1 MKEYCSLQI
10 QRQSV
15 SVVKPLKIYLGDL
28 TYNTVTLATE
38 AFPLNVGF
46 IGSYCKKLFGNDI
59 EITLFKYIEDID
71 KAVNENP
78 PDILG
83 LSNYCWSHNVSS
95 EIFKMCKKSNP
106 NSITIWG
113 GPNFPM
119 DFPSQKKF
127 ITNHEEVDVY
137 VPTEG
142 EIGFSNIVK
151 IVLEAN
157 SLENAKN
164 KISENPIDGCVTRN
178 MQGQI
183 QYNISTI
190 RISKLDDIP
199 SPYQNGIMDKFFDGK
214 LTPMLQTNRGCPF
227 HCTFCTD
234 GRDEVNIVN
243 QFSLERV
250 QNDIKY
256 IADHV
261 PENTHSLHISDL
273 NFGMYP
279 RDIDICETLAQI
291 QQKHSYPK
299 YIKCTTG
306 KNQKDKII
314 KAIKK
319 LNDSLRVTMSVQ
331 SLDSEVLN
339 NIRRDNISVD
349 HMLALY
355 PALKD
360 AGLQTTSEVILGL
373 PGETFENHIQTLRDL
388 VKARMDEIVV
398 HTCMLLDGSEMN
410 LPDERKK
417 WNMKTKFRVLQRDFA
432 ELSNGKKV
440 IEYEEVIVGSNT
452 MSFEEYIDLRIL
464 AFIIFVTNQGIVF
477 DAILKFLREQKID
490 VFELYYQ
497 MFRNKKNAPNNTQE
511 VIEQFK
517 HATIDE
523 LWDSPQELLEN
534 FQKDSEYKKLLDG
547 EAGTNVIYHY
557 KAVVI
562 SESMADWTEHV
573 ITITN
578 SLIRK
583 MDNYDENLGKQF
595 ESVANYCRG
604 LSHNVLGQDRLETIP
619 RYEFEYN
626 IPVWLS
632 PKNEK
637 KLNNFKLES
646 KLEISFQLD
655 DEQFKMVQDNIDVY
669 GHSRIGKSKTLKMLP
684 NQKLW
689 RRPLI
694 TSNHITY
701 LCWDD

>member
-1 MKEYCSLQI
+1 MEKT
-10 QRQSV
+10 
-15 SVVKPLKIYLGDL
+15 KPLKIYLGDL
-28 TYNTVTLATE
+28 TYTTVTLATE

-46 IGSYCKKLFGNDI
+46 IASYCKKLFGDAV

-71 KAVNENP
+71 KAVNESP

-83 LSNYCWSHNVSS
+83 LSNYCWSHSVSY

-106 NSITIWG
+106 NVVTVWG
-113 GPNFPM
+113 GPNFPI

-127 ITNHEEVDVY
+127 MKQYPEVDVY

-142 EIGFSNIVK
+142 ETGFSNIVSLILK
-151 IVLEAN
+151 LA
-157 SLENAKN
+157 SLENA
-164 KISENPIDGCVTRN
+164 SESIQKNPIEGC
-178 MQGQI
+178 
-183 QYNISTI
+183 ISRDDNGEIHYSIPTI
-190 RISKLDDIP
+190 RISSLNEIP
-199 SPYQNGIMDKFFDGK
+199 SPYQNGMMDKFFDGK

-234 GRDEVNIVN
+234 GRDETNKVNH
-243 QFSLERV
+243 FSIERV
-250 QNDIKY
+250 QSDIEY
-256 IADHV
+256 IAEHT
-261 PENTHSLHISDL
+261 PKNTHSLHISDL

-279 RDIDICETLAQI
+279 RDLEICESLAKI
-291 QQKHSYPK
+291 QQKFNYPK

-314 KAIKK
+314 NAIKK
-319 LNDSLRVTMSVQ
+319 LNNSLRVTMSVQ
-331 SLDSEVLN
+331 SLDPDVLH

-355 PALKD
+355 PALKE
-360 AGLQTTSEVILGL
+360 ANLQTTSEVILGL

-398 HTCMLLDGSEMN
+398 HTCMLLDGSEMG
-410 LPDERKK
+410 LPEERKK
-417 WNMKTKFRVLQRDFA
+417 WEMKTKFRVLQRDFA

-440 IEYEEVIVGSNT
+440 IEYEEVVVGSKT
-452 MSFEEYIDLRIL
+452 MTFEEYIELRVL

-477 DAILKFLREQKID
+477 DAIQKLLREQEID
-490 VFELYYQ
+490 VFELYYG
-497 MFRNKKNAPNNTQE
+497 MLTSRNESSENTQN

-517 HATIDE
+517 NDTIDE
-523 LWDSPQELLEN
+523 LWDSPKELLEN

-562 SESMADWTEHV
+562 SELMGDWTEHV
-573 ITITN
+573 IKSAHKLIQN
-578 SLIRK
+578 SN
-583 MDNYDENLGKQF
+583 NYNEDLEKQF

-619 RYEFEYN
+619 QYDFEYN
-626 IPVWLS
+626 IPTWLS
-632 PKNEK
+632 PKNNL
-637 KLNNFKLES
+637 KLNNFKLEK
-646 KLEISFQLD
+646 KLKVSFEID
-655 DEQFKMVQDNIDVY
+655 DEQYKMVQDNIDVY

-694 TSNHITY
+694 TSNHTTY
-701 LCWDD
+701 LCWDDE

>member
-1 MKEYCSLQI
+1 MEKT
-10 QRQSV
+10 
-15 SVVKPLKIYLGDL
+15 KPLKIYLGDL
-28 TYNTVTLATE
+28 TYTTVTLATE

-46 IGSYCKKLFGNDI
+46 IASYCKKLFGDAV

-71 KAVNENP
+71 KAVNESP

-83 LSNYCWSHNVSS
+83 LSNYCWSHSVSY

-106 NSITIWG
+106 NVVTVWG
-113 GPNFPM
+113 GPNFPI

-127 ITNHEEVDVY
+127 MKQYPEVDVY

-142 EIGFSNIVK
+142 ETGFSNIVSLILK
-151 IVLEAN
+151 LA
-157 SLENAKN
+157 SLENT
-164 KISENPIDGCVTRN
+164 SETIQKNPIEGC
-178 MQGQI
+178 
-183 QYNISTI
+183 ISRDDNGEIHYSIPTI
-190 RISKLDDIP
+190 RISSLNEIP
-199 SPYQNGIMDKFFDGK
+199 SPYQNGMMDKFFDGK

-234 GRDEVNIVN
+234 GRDETNKVNH
-243 QFSLERV
+243 FSIERV
-250 QNDIKY
+250 QSDIEY
-256 IADHV
+256 IAEHT
-261 PENTHSLHISDL
+261 PKNTHSLHISDL

-279 RDIDICETLAQI
+279 RDLEICESLAKI
-291 QQKHSYPK
+291 QQKFNYPK

-314 KAIKK
+314 NAIKK
-319 LNDSLRVTMSVQ
+319 LNNSLRVTMSVQ
-331 SLDSEVLN
+331 SLDPDVLH

-355 PALKD
+355 PALKE
-360 AGLQTTSEVILGL
+360 ANLQTTSEVILGL

-398 HTCMLLDGSEMN
+398 HTCMLLDGSEMG
-410 LPDERKK
+410 LPEERKK
-417 WNMKTKFRVLQRDFA
+417 WEMKTKFRVLQRDFA

-440 IEYEEVIVGSNT
+440 IEYEEVVVGSKT
-452 MSFEEYIDLRIL
+452 MTFEEYIELRVL

-477 DAILKFLREQKID
+477 DAIQKLLREQEID
-490 VFELYYQ
+490 VFELYYG
-497 MFRNKKNAPNNTQE
+497 MLTSRNESSENTQN

-517 HATIDE
+517 NDTIDE
-523 LWDSPQELLEN
+523 LWDSPKELLEN

-562 SESMADWTEHV
+562 SELMGDWTEHV
-573 ITITN
+573 IKSAHKLIQN
-578 SLIRK
+578 SN
-583 MDNYDENLGKQF
+583 NYNEDLEKQF

-619 RYEFEYN
+619 QYDFEYN
-626 IPVWLS
+626 IPTWLS
-632 PKNEK
+632 PKNNL
-637 KLNNFKLES
+637 KLNNFKLEK
-646 KLEISFQLD
+646 KLKVSFEID
-655 DEQFKMVQDNIDVY
+655 DEQYKMVQDNIDVY

-689 RRPLI
+689 RKPLI
-694 TSNHITY
+694 TSNHTTY
-701 LCWDD
+701 LCWDDE

>member
-1 MKEYCSLQI
+1 MEKT
-10 QRQSV
+10 
-15 SVVKPLKIYLGDL
+15 KPLKIYLGDL
-28 TYNTVTLATE
+28 TYTTVTLATE

-46 IGSYCKKLFGNDI
+46 IASYCKKLFGDAV

-71 KAVNENP
+71 KAVNESP

-83 LSNYCWSHNVSS
+83 LSNYCWSHSVSY

-106 NSITIWG
+106 NVVTVWG
-113 GPNFPM
+113 GPNFPI

-127 ITNHEEVDVY
+127 MKQYPEVDVY

-142 EIGFSNIVK
+142 ETGFSNIVSLILK
-151 IVLEAN
+151 LA
-157 SLENAKN
+157 SLENA
-164 KISENPIDGCVTRN
+164 SETIQKNPIEGC
-178 MQGQI
+178 
-183 QYNISTI
+183 ISRDDNGEIHYSIPTI
-190 RISKLDDIP
+190 RISSLNEIP
-199 SPYQNGIMDKFFDGK
+199 SPYQNGMMDKFFDGK

-234 GRDEVNIVN
+234 GRDETNKVNH
-243 QFSLERV
+243 FSIERV
-250 QNDIKY
+250 QSDIEY
-256 IADHV
+256 IAEHT
-261 PENTHSLHISDL
+261 PKNTHSLHISDL

-279 RDIDICETLAQI
+279 RDLEICESLAKI
-291 QQKHSYPK
+291 QQKFNYPK

-314 KAIKK
+314 NAIKK
-319 LNDSLRVTMSVQ
+319 LNNSLRVTMSVQ
-331 SLDSEVLN
+331 SLDPDVLH

-355 PALKD
+355 PALKE
-360 AGLQTTSEVILGL
+360 ANLQTTSEVILGL

-398 HTCMLLDGSEMN
+398 HTCMLLDGSEMG
-410 LPDERKK
+410 LPEERKK
-417 WNMKTKFRVLQRDFA
+417 WEMKTKFRVLQRDFA

-440 IEYEEVIVGSNT
+440 IEYEEVVVGSKT
-452 MSFEEYIDLRIL
+452 MTFEEYIELRVL

-477 DAILKFLREQKID
+477 DAIQKLLREQEID
-490 VFELYYQ
+490 VFELYYG
-497 MFRNKKNAPNNTQE
+497 MLTSRNESSENTQN

-517 HATIDE
+517 NDTIDE
-523 LWDSPQELLEN
+523 LWDSPKELLEN

-562 SESMADWTEHV
+562 SELMGDWTEHV
-573 ITITN
+573 IKSAHKLIQN
-578 SLIRK
+578 SN
-583 MDNYDENLGKQF
+583 NYNEDLEKQF

-619 RYEFEYN
+619 QYDFEYN
-626 IPVWLS
+626 IPTWLS
-632 PKNEK
+632 PKNNL
-637 KLNNFKLES
+637 KLNNFKLEK
-646 KLEISFQLD
+646 KLKVSFEID
-655 DEQFKMVQDNIDVY
+655 DEQYKMVQDNIDVY

-689 RRPLI
+689 RKPLN
-694 TSNHITY
+694 TSNHTTY
-701 LCWDD
+701 LCWDDE

>member
-1 MKEYCSLQI
+1 MEKT
-10 QRQSV
+10 
-15 SVVKPLKIYLGDL
+15 KPLKIYLGDL
-28 TYNTVTLATE
+28 TYTTVTLATE

-46 IGSYCKKLFGNDI
+46 IASYCKKLFGDAV

-71 KAVNENP
+71 KAVNESP

-83 LSNYCWSHNVSS
+83 LSNYCWSHSVSY

-106 NSITIWG
+106 NVITVWG
-113 GPNFPM
+113 GPNFPI

-127 ITNHEEVDVY
+127 MKQYPEVDVY

-142 EIGFSNIVK
+142 ETGFSNIVSLILK
-151 IVLEAN
+151 LA
-157 SLENAKN
+157 SLENA
-164 KISENPIDGCVTRN
+164 SETIQKNPIEGC
-178 MQGQI
+178 
-183 QYNISTI
+183 ISRDDNGEIHYSIPTI
-190 RISKLDDIP
+190 RISSLNEIP
-199 SPYQNGIMDKFFDGK
+199 SPYQNGMMDKFFDGK

-234 GRDEVNIVN
+234 GRDETNKVNH
-243 QFSLERV
+243 FSIERV
-250 QNDIKY
+250 QSDIEY
-256 IADHV
+256 IAEHT
-261 PENTHSLHISDL
+261 PKNTHSLHISDL

-279 RDIDICETLAQI
+279 RDLEICESLAKI
-291 QQKHSYPK
+291 QQKFNYPK

-314 KAIKK
+314 NAIKK
-319 LNDSLRVTMSVQ
+319 LNNSLRVTMSVQ
-331 SLDSEVLN
+331 SLDPDVLH

-355 PALKD
+355 PALKE
-360 AGLQTTSEVILGL
+360 ANLQTTSEVILGL

-398 HTCMLLDGSEMN
+398 HTCMLLDGSEMG
-410 LPDERKK
+410 LPEERKK
-417 WNMKTKFRVLQRDFA
+417 WEMKTKFRVLQRDFA

-440 IEYEEVIVGSNT
+440 IEYEEVVVGSKT
-452 MSFEEYIDLRIL
+452 MTFEEYIELRVL

-477 DAILKFLREQKID
+477 DAIQKLLREQEID
-490 VFELYYQ
+490 VFELYYG
-497 MFRNKKNAPNNTQE
+497 MLTSRNESSENTQN

-517 HATIDE
+517 NDTIDE
-523 LWDSPQELLEN
+523 LWDSPKELLEN

-562 SESMADWTEHV
+562 SELMGDWTEHV
-573 ITITN
+573 IKSAHKLIQN
-578 SLIRK
+578 SN
-583 MDNYDENLGKQF
+583 NYNEDLEKQF

-619 RYEFEYN
+619 QYDFEYN
-626 IPVWLS
+626 IPTWLS
-632 PKNEK
+632 PKNNL
-637 KLNNFKLES
+637 KLNNFKLEK
-646 KLEISFQLD
+646 KLKVSFEID
-655 DEQFKMVQDNIDVY
+655 DEQYKMVQDNIDVY

-694 TSNHITY
+694 TSNHTTY
-701 LCWDD
+701 LCWDDE

>member
-1 MKEYCSLQI
+1 MEKT
-10 QRQSV
+10 
-15 SVVKPLKIYLGDL
+15 KPLKIYLGDL
-28 TYNTVTLATE
+28 TYTTVTLATE

-46 IGSYCKKLFGNDI
+46 IASYCKKLFGDAV

-71 KAVNENP
+71 KAVNESP

-83 LSNYCWSHNVSS
+83 LSNYCWSHSVSY

-106 NSITIWG
+106 NVVTVWG
-113 GPNFPM
+113 GPNFPI

-127 ITNHEEVDVY
+127 MKQYPEVDVY

-142 EIGFSNIVK
+142 ETGFSNIVSLILK
-151 IVLEAN
+151 SA
-157 SLENAKN
+157 SLEN
-164 KISENPIDGCVTRN
+164 ISETIQKNPIEGC
-178 MQGQI
+178 
-183 QYNISTI
+183 ISRDDNGEIHYSIPTI
-190 RISKLDDIP
+190 RISSLNEIP
-199 SPYQNGIMDKFFDGK
+199 SPYQNGMMDKFFDGK

-234 GRDEVNIVN
+234 GRDETNKVNH
-243 QFSLERV
+243 FSIERV
-250 QNDIKY
+250 QSDIEY
-256 IADHV
+256 IAEHT
-261 PENTHSLHISDL
+261 PKNTHSLHISDL

-279 RDIDICETLAQI
+279 RDLEICESLAKI
-291 QQKHSYPK
+291 QQKFNYPK

-314 KAIKK
+314 NAIKK
-319 LNDSLRVTMSVQ
+319 LNNSLRVTMSVQ
-331 SLDSEVLN
+331 SLDPDVLH

-355 PALKD
+355 PALKE
-360 AGLQTTSEVILGL
+360 ANLQTTSEVILGL

-398 HTCMLLDGSEMN
+398 HTCMLLDGSEMG
-410 LPDERKK
+410 LPEERKK
-417 WNMKTKFRVLQRDFA
+417 WEMKTKFRVLQRDFA

-440 IEYEEVIVGSNT
+440 IEYEEVVVGSKT
-452 MSFEEYIDLRIL
+452 MTFEEYIELRVL

-477 DAILKFLREQKID
+477 DAIQKLLREQEID
-490 VFELYYQ
+490 VFELYYG
-497 MFRNKKNAPNNTQE
+497 MLTSRKESSENTQN

-517 HATIDE
+517 NDTIDE
-523 LWDSPQELLEN
+523 LWDSPKELLEN

-562 SESMADWTEHV
+562 SELMGDWTEHV
-573 ITITN
+573 IKSAHKLIQN
-578 SLIRK
+578 SN
-583 MDNYDENLGKQF
+583 NYNEDLEKQF

-619 RYEFEYN
+619 QYDFEYN
-626 IPVWLS
+626 IPTWLS
-632 PKNEK
+632 PKNNL
-637 KLNNFKLES
+637 KLNNFKLEK
-646 KLEISFQLD
+646 KLKVSFEID
-655 DEQFKMVQDNIDVY
+655 DEQYKMVQDNIDVY

-694 TSNHITY
+694 TSNHTTY
-701 LCWDD
+701 LCWDDE

>member
-1 MKEYCSLQI
+1 MEKT
-10 QRQSV
+10 
-15 SVVKPLKIYLGDL
+15 KPLKIYLGDL
-28 TYNTVTLATE
+28 TYTTVTLATE

-46 IGSYCKKLFGNDI
+46 IASYCKKLFGDAV

-71 KAVNENP
+71 KAVNESP

-83 LSNYCWSHNVSS
+83 LSNYCWSHSVSY

-106 NSITIWG
+106 NVITVWG
-113 GPNFPM
+113 GPNFPI

-127 ITNHEEVDVY
+127 MKQYPEVDVY

-142 EIGFSNIVK
+142 ETGFSNIVSLILK
-151 IVLEAN
+151 SA
-157 SLENAKN
+157 SLENV
-164 KISENPIDGCVTRN
+164 SETIQKNPIEGC
-178 MQGQI
+178 
-183 QYNISTI
+183 ISRDDNGEIHYSIPTI
-190 RISKLDDIP
+190 RISSLNEIP
-199 SPYQNGIMDKFFDGK
+199 SPYQNGMMDKFFDGK

-234 GRDEVNIVN
+234 GRDETNKVNH
-243 QFSLERV
+243 FSIERV
-250 QNDIKY
+250 QSDIEY
-256 IADHV
+256 IAEHT
-261 PENTHSLHISDL
+261 PKNTHSLHISDL

-279 RDIDICETLAQI
+279 RDLEICESLAKI
-291 QQKHSYPK
+291 QQKFNYPK

-314 KAIKK
+314 NAIKK
-319 LNDSLRVTMSVQ
+319 LNNSLRVTMSVQ
-331 SLDSEVLN
+331 SLDPDVLH

-355 PALKD
+355 PALKE
-360 AGLQTTSEVILGL
+360 ANLQTTSEVILGL

-398 HTCMLLDGSEMN
+398 HTCMLLDGSEMG
-410 LPDERKK
+410 LPEERKK
-417 WNMKTKFRVLQRDFA
+417 WEMKTKFRVLQRDFA

-440 IEYEEVIVGSNT
+440 IEYEEVVVGSKT
-452 MSFEEYIDLRIL
+452 MTFEEYIELRVL

-477 DAILKFLREQKID
+477 DAIQKLLREQEID
-490 VFELYYQ
+490 VFELYYG
-497 MFRNKKNAPNNTQE
+497 MLTSRNESSENTQN

-517 HATIDE
+517 NDTIDE
-523 LWDSPQELLEN
+523 LWDSPKELLEN

-562 SESMADWTEHV
+562 SELMGDWTEHV
-573 ITITN
+573 IKSAHKLIQN
-578 SLIRK
+578 SN
-583 MDNYDENLGKQF
+583 NYNEDLEKQF

-619 RYEFEYN
+619 QYDFEYN
-626 IPVWLS
+626 IPTWLS
-632 PKNEK
+632 PKNNL
-637 KLNNFKLES
+637 KLNNFKLEK
-646 KLEISFQLD
+646 KLKVSFEID
-655 DEQFKMVQDNIDVY
+655 DEQYKMVQDNIDVY

-689 RRPLI
+689 RKPLI
-694 TSNHITY
+694 TSNHTTY
-701 LCWDD
+701 LCWDDE

>member
-1 MKEYCSLQI
+1 ME
-10 QRQSV
+10 RT
-15 SVVKPLKIYLGDL
+15 KPLKIYLGDL
-28 TYNTVTLATE
+28 TYTTVTLATE

-46 IGSYCKKLFGNDI
+46 IASYCKKLFGDAV

-71 KAVNENP
+71 KAVNESP

-106 NSITIWG
+106 DVVTVWG
-113 GPNFPM
+113 GPNFPI

-127 ITNHEEVDVY
+127 MKQYPEVDVY

-142 EIGFSNIVK
+142 ETGFSNIVSL
-151 IVLEAN
+151 VLKLT
-157 SLENAKN
+157 SLENA
-164 KISENPIDGCVTRN
+164 SESIQKNPIEGC
-178 MQGQI
+178 
-183 QYNISTI
+183 ISRDNNGEIHYSIPTI
-190 RISKLDDIP
+190 RISSLNEIP
-199 SPYQNGIMDKFFDGK
+199 SPYQNGMMDKFFDGK

-234 GRDEVNIVN
+234 GRDEVNKIN
-243 QFSLERV
+243 HFSIERV
-250 QNDIKY
+250 QSDIEY
-256 IADHV
+256 IAEHT
-261 PENTHSLHISDL
+261 PKNTHSLHISDL

-279 RDIDICETLAQI
+279 RDLEICESLAKI
-291 QQKHSYPK
+291 QQKFDYPK

-314 KAIKK
+314 NAIKK
-319 LNDSLRVTMSVQ
+319 LNNSLRVTMSVQ
-331 SLDSEVLN
+331 SLDPDVLH

-355 PALKD
+355 PALKEAD
-360 AGLQTTSEVILGL
+360 LQTTSEVILGL

-398 HTCMLLDGSEMN
+398 HTCMLLDGSEMG
-410 LPDERKK
+410 LPEERKK
-417 WNMKTKFRVLQRDFA
+417 WEMKTKFRVLQRDFA
-432 ELSNGKKV
+432 QLSNEKKV
-440 IEYEEVIVGSNT
+440 IEYEEVVVGSKT
-452 MSFEEYIDLRIL
+452 MTFEEYIELRVL

-477 DAILKFLREQKID
+477 DAIQKLLREQEID
-490 VFELYYQ
+490 VFELYYG
-497 MFRNKKNAPNNTQE
+497 MLTSRNESSENTQNA
-511 VIEQFK
+511 IEQFK
-517 HATIDE
+517 NDTIDE
-523 LWDSPQELLEN
+523 LWDSPKDLLEN
-534 FQKDSEYKKLLDG
+534 FQKDSEYKKLLNG

-562 SESMADWTEHV
+562 SELMGDWTEHV
-573 ITITN
+573 IASAHKLIKN
-578 SLIRK
+578 SK
-583 MDNYDENLGKQF
+583 NYDNDLEKQF

-604 LSHNVLGQDRLETIP
+604 LSHNVLGQDRLETNP
-619 RYEFEYN
+619 QYYFDYN
-626 IPVWLS
+626 IPTWLS
-632 PKNEK
+632 PKNNL
-637 KLNNFKLES
+637 KLDNFKLEK
-646 KLEISFQLD
+646 KLKVSFEID

-694 TSNHITY
+694 TSNHTTY
-701 LCWDD
+701 LCWDDE

>member
-1 MKEYCSLQI
+1 MEKT
-10 QRQSV
+10 
-15 SVVKPLKIYLGDL
+15 KPLKIYLGDL
-28 TYNTVTLATE
+28 TYTTVTLATE

-46 IGSYCKKLFGNDI
+46 IASYCKKLFGDAV

-71 KAVNENP
+71 KAVNESP

-83 LSNYCWSHNVSS
+83 LSNYCWSHSVSY

-106 NSITIWG
+106 NVVTVWG
-113 GPNFPM
+113 GPNFPI

-127 ITNHEEVDVY
+127 MKQYPEVDVY

-142 EIGFSNIVK
+142 ETGFSNIVSLILK
-151 IVLEAN
+151 SA
-157 SLENAKN
+157 SLENV
-164 KISENPIDGCVTRN
+164 SETIQKNPIEGC
-178 MQGQI
+178 
-183 QYNISTI
+183 ISRDDNGEIHYSIPTI
-190 RISKLDDIP
+190 RISSLNEIP
-199 SPYQNGIMDKFFDGK
+199 SPYQNGMMDKFFDGK

-234 GRDEVNIVN
+234 GRDETNKVNH
-243 QFSLERV
+243 FSIERV
-250 QNDIKY
+250 QSDIEY
-256 IADHV
+256 IAEHT
-261 PENTHSLHISDL
+261 PKNTHSLHISDL

-279 RDIDICETLAQI
+279 RDLEICESLAKI
-291 QQKHSYPK
+291 QQKFNYPK

-314 KAIKK
+314 NAIKK
-319 LNDSLRVTMSVQ
+319 LNNSLRVTMSVQ
-331 SLDSEVLN
+331 SLDPDVLH

-355 PALKD
+355 PALKE
-360 AGLQTTSEVILGL
+360 ANLQTTSEVILGL

-398 HTCMLLDGSEMN
+398 HTCMLLDGSEMG
-410 LPDERKK
+410 LPEERKK
-417 WNMKTKFRVLQRDFA
+417 WEMKTKFRVLQRDFA

-440 IEYEEVIVGSNT
+440 IEYEEVVVGSKT
-452 MSFEEYIDLRIL
+452 MTFEEYIELRVL

-477 DAILKFLREQKID
+477 DAIQKLLREQEID
-490 VFELYYQ
+490 VFELYYG
-497 MFRNKKNAPNNTQE
+497 MLTSRNESSENTQN

-517 HATIDE
+517 NDTIDE
-523 LWDSPQELLEN
+523 LWDSPKELLEN

-562 SESMADWTEHV
+562 SELMGDWTEHV
-573 ITITN
+573 IKSAHKLIQN
-578 SLIRK
+578 SN
-583 MDNYDENLGKQF
+583 NYNEDLEKQF

-619 RYEFEYN
+619 QYDFEYN
-626 IPVWLS
+626 IPTWLS
-632 PKNEK
+632 PKNNL
-637 KLNNFKLES
+637 KLNNFKLEK
-646 KLEISFQLD
+646 KLKVSFEID
-655 DEQFKMVQDNIDVY
+655 DEQYKMVQDNIDVY

-694 TSNHITY
+694 TSNHTTY
-701 LCWDD
+701 LCWDDE

>member
-1 MKEYCSLQI
+1 MEKT
-10 QRQSV
+10 
-15 SVVKPLKIYLGDL
+15 KPLKIYLGDL
-28 TYNTVTLATE
+28 TYTTVTLATE

-46 IGSYCKKLFGNDI
+46 IASYCKKLFGDAV

-71 KAVNENP
+71 KAVNESP

-83 LSNYCWSHNVSS
+83 LSNYCWSHSVSY

-106 NSITIWG
+106 NVITVWG
-113 GPNFPM
+113 GPNFPI

-127 ITNHEEVDVY
+127 MKQYPEVDVY

-142 EIGFSNIVK
+142 ETGFSNIV
-151 IVLEAN
+151 
-157 SLENAKN
+157 SLILKSASLVNV
-164 KISENPIDGCVTRN
+164 SETIQKNPIEGC
-178 MQGQI
+178 
-183 QYNISTI
+183 ISRDDNGEIHYSIPTI
-190 RISKLDDIP
+190 RISSLNEIP
-199 SPYQNGIMDKFFDGK
+199 SPYQNGMMDKFFDGK

-234 GRDEVNIVN
+234 GRDETNKVNH
-243 QFSLERV
+243 FSIERV
-250 QNDIKY
+250 QSDIEY
-256 IADHV
+256 IAEHT
-261 PENTHSLHISDL
+261 PKNTHSLHISDL

-279 RDIDICETLAQI
+279 RDLEICESLAKI
-291 QQKHSYPK
+291 QQKFNYPK

-314 KAIKK
+314 NAIKK
-319 LNDSLRVTMSVQ
+319 LNNSLRVTMSVQ
-331 SLDSEVLN
+331 SLDPDVLH

-355 PALKD
+355 PALKE
-360 AGLQTTSEVILGL
+360 ANLQTTSEVILGL

-398 HTCMLLDGSEMN
+398 HTCMLLDGSEMG
-410 LPDERKK
+410 LPEERKK
-417 WNMKTKFRVLQRDFA
+417 WEMKTKFRVLQRDFA

-440 IEYEEVIVGSNT
+440 IEYEEVVVGSKT
-452 MSFEEYIDLRIL
+452 MTFEEYIELRVL

-477 DAILKFLREQKID
+477 DAIQKLLREQEID
-490 VFELYYQ
+490 VFELYYG
-497 MFRNKKNAPNNTQE
+497 MLTSRNESSENTQN

-517 HATIDE
+517 NDTIDE
-523 LWDSPQELLEN
+523 LWDSPKELLEN

-562 SESMADWTEHV
+562 SELMGDWTEHV
-573 ITITN
+573 IKSAHKLIQN
-578 SLIRK
+578 SN
-583 MDNYDENLGKQF
+583 NYNEDLEKQF

-619 RYEFEYN
+619 QYDFEYN
-626 IPVWLS
+626 IPTWLS
-632 PKNEK
+632 PKNNL
-637 KLNNFKLES
+637 KLNNFKLEK
-646 KLEISFQLD
+646 KLKVSFEID
-655 DEQFKMVQDNIDVY
+655 DEQYKMVQDNIDVY

-694 TSNHITY
+694 TSNHTTY
-701 LCWDD
+701 LCWDDE

>member
-1 MKEYCSLQI
+1 MEKT
-10 QRQSV
+10 
-15 SVVKPLKIYLGDL
+15 KPLKIYLGDL
-28 TYNTVTLATE
+28 TYTTVTLATE

-46 IGSYCKKLFGNDI
+46 IASYCKKLFGDAV

-71 KAVNENP
+71 KAVNESP

-83 LSNYCWSHNVSS
+83 LSNYCWSHSVSY

-106 NSITIWG
+106 NVVTVWG
-113 GPNFPM
+113 GPNFPI

-127 ITNHEEVDVY
+127 MKQYPEVDVY

-142 EIGFSNIVK
+142 ETGFSNIVSLILK
-151 IVLEAN
+151 LA
-157 SLENAKN
+157 SLENA
-164 KISENPIDGCVTRN
+164 SESIQKNPIEGC
-178 MQGQI
+178 
-183 QYNISTI
+183 ISRDNNGEIHYSIPTI
-190 RISKLDDIP
+190 RISSLNEIP
-199 SPYQNGIMDKFFDGK
+199 SPYQNGMMDKFFDGK

-234 GRDEVNIVN
+234 GRDETNKVNH
-243 QFSLERV
+243 FSIERV
-250 QNDIKY
+250 QSDIEY
-256 IADHV
+256 IAEHT
-261 PENTHSLHISDL
+261 PKNTHSLHISDL

-279 RDIDICETLAQI
+279 RDLEICESLAKI
-291 QQKHSYPK
+291 QQKFNYPK

-314 KAIKK
+314 NAIKK
-319 LNDSLRVTMSVQ
+319 LNNSLRVTMSVQ
-331 SLDSEVLN
+331 SLDPDVLH

-355 PALKD
+355 PALKE
-360 AGLQTTSEVILGL
+360 ANLQTTSEVILGL

-398 HTCMLLDGSEMN
+398 HTCMLLDGSEMG
-410 LPDERKK
+410 LPEERKK
-417 WNMKTKFRVLQRDFA
+417 WEMKTKFRVLQRDFA

-440 IEYEEVIVGSNT
+440 IEYEEVVVGSKT
-452 MSFEEYIDLRIL
+452 MTFEEYIELRVL

-477 DAILKFLREQKID
+477 DAIQKLLREQEID
-490 VFELYYQ
+490 VFELYYG
-497 MFRNKKNAPNNTQE
+497 MLTSRNESSENTQN

-517 HATIDE
+517 NDTIDE
-523 LWDSPQELLEN
+523 LWDSPKELLEN

-562 SESMADWTEHV
+562 SELMGDWTEHV
-573 ITITN
+573 IKSAHKLIQN
-578 SLIRK
+578 SN
-583 MDNYDENLGKQF
+583 NYNEDLEKQF

-619 RYEFEYN
+619 QYDFEYN
-626 IPVWLS
+626 IPTWLS
-632 PKNEK
+632 PKNNL
-637 KLNNFKLES
+637 KLNNFKLEK
-646 KLEISFQLD
+646 KLKVSFEID
-655 DEQFKMVQDNIDVY
+655 DEQYKMVQDNIDVY

-694 TSNHITY
+694 TSNHTTY
-701 LCWDD
+701 LCWDDE

>member
-1 MKEYCSLQI
+1 MEKT
-10 QRQSV
+10 
-15 SVVKPLKIYLGDL
+15 KPLKIYLGDL
-28 TYNTVTLATE
+28 TYTTVTLATE

-46 IGSYCKKLFGNDI
+46 IASYCKKLFGDAV

-71 KAVNENP
+71 KAVNESP

-83 LSNYCWSHNVSS
+83 LSNYCWSHSVSY

-106 NSITIWG
+106 NVVTVWG
-113 GPNFPM
+113 GPNFPI

-127 ITNHEEVDVY
+127 MKQYPEVDVY

-142 EIGFSNIVK
+142 ETGFSNIVSLILK
-151 IVLEAN
+151 LA
-157 SLENAKN
+157 SLENA
-164 KISENPIDGCVTRN
+164 SETIQKNPIEGC
-178 MQGQI
+178 
-183 QYNISTI
+183 ISRDDNGEIHYSIPTI
-190 RISKLDDIP
+190 RISSLNEIP
-199 SPYQNGIMDKFFDGK
+199 SPYQNGMMDKFFDGK

-234 GRDEVNIVN
+234 GRDETNKVNH
-243 QFSLERV
+243 FSIERV
-250 QNDIKY
+250 QSDIEY
-256 IADHV
+256 IAEHT
-261 PENTHSLHISDL
+261 PKNTHSLHISDL

-279 RDIDICETLAQI
+279 RDLEICESLAKI
-291 QQKHSYPK
+291 QQKFNYPK

-314 KAIKK
+314 NAIKK
-319 LNDSLRVTMSVQ
+319 LNNSLRVTMSVQ
-331 SLDSEVLN
+331 SLDPDVLH

-355 PALKD
+355 PALKE
-360 AGLQTTSEVILGL
+360 ANLQTTSEVILGL

-398 HTCMLLDGSEMN
+398 HTCMLLDGSEMG
-410 LPDERKK
+410 LPEERKK
-417 WNMKTKFRVLQRDFA
+417 WEMKTKFRVLQRDFA

-440 IEYEEVIVGSNT
+440 IEYEEVVVGSKT
-452 MSFEEYIDLRIL
+452 MTFEEYIELRVL

-477 DAILKFLREQKID
+477 DAIQKLLREQEID
-490 VFELYYQ
+490 VFELYYG
-497 MFRNKKNAPNNTQE
+497 MLTSRKESSENTQN

-517 HATIDE
+517 NDTIDE
-523 LWDSPQELLEN
+523 LWDSPKEILEN

-562 SESMADWTEHV
+562 SELMGDWTEHV
-573 ITITN
+573 IKSAHKLIQN
-578 SLIRK
+578 SK
-583 MDNYDENLGKQF
+583 NYNEDLEKQF

-619 RYEFEYN
+619 QYDFEYN
-626 IPVWLS
+626 IPTWLS
-632 PKNEK
+632 PKNNL
-637 KLNNFKLES
+637 KLNNFKLEK
-646 KLEISFQLD
+646 KLKVSFEID

-694 TSNHITY
+694 TSNHTTY
-701 LCWDD
+701 LCWDDE

>member
-1 MKEYCSLQI
+1 MEKT
-10 QRQSV
+10 
-15 SVVKPLKIYLGDL
+15 KPLKIYLGDL
-28 TYNTVTLATE
+28 TYTTVTLATE

-46 IGSYCKKLFGNDI
+46 IASYCKKLFGDAV

-71 KAVNENP
+71 KAVNESP

-83 LSNYCWSHNVSS
+83 LSNYCWSHSVSY

-106 NSITIWG
+106 NVVTVWG
-113 GPNFPM
+113 GPNFPI

-127 ITNHEEVDVY
+127 MKQYPEVDVY

-142 EIGFSNIVK
+142 ETGFSNIVSLILK
-151 IVLEAN
+151 LA
-157 SLENAKN
+157 SLENA
-164 KISENPIDGCVTRN
+164 SESIQKNPIEGC
-178 MQGQI
+178 
-183 QYNISTI
+183 ISRDDNGEIHYSIPTI
-190 RISKLDDIP
+190 RISSLNEIP
-199 SPYQNGIMDKFFDGK
+199 SPYQNGMMDKFFDGK

-234 GRDEVNIVN
+234 GRDETNKVNH
-243 QFSLERV
+243 FSIERV
-250 QNDIKY
+250 QSDIEY
-256 IADHV
+256 IAEHT
-261 PENTHSLHISDL
+261 PKNTHSLHISDL

-279 RDIDICETLAQI
+279 RDLEICESLAKI
-291 QQKHSYPK
+291 QQKFNYPK

-314 KAIKK
+314 NAIKK
-319 LNDSLRVTMSVQ
+319 LNNSLRVTMSVQ
-331 SLDSEVLN
+331 SLDPDVLH

-355 PALKD
+355 PALKE
-360 AGLQTTSEVILGL
+360 ANLQTTSEVILGL

-398 HTCMLLDGSEMN
+398 HTCMLLDGSEMG
-410 LPDERKK
+410 LPEERKK
-417 WNMKTKFRVLQRDFA
+417 WEMKTKFRVLQRDFA

-440 IEYEEVIVGSNT
+440 IEYEEVVVGSKT
-452 MSFEEYIDLRIL
+452 MTFEEYIELRVL

-477 DAILKFLREQKID
+477 DAIQKLLREQEID
-490 VFELYYQ
+490 VFELYYG
-497 MFRNKKNAPNNTQE
+497 MLTSRKESSENTQN

-517 HATIDE
+517 NDTIDE
-523 LWDSPQELLEN
+523 LWDSPKELLEN

-562 SESMADWTEHV
+562 SELMGDWTEHV
-573 ITITN
+573 IKSAHKLIQN
-578 SLIRK
+578 SK
-583 MDNYDENLGKQF
+583 NYNEDLEKQF
-595 ESVANYCRG
+595 ESAANYCRG
-604 LSHNVLGQDRLETIP
+604 LSHNVLGQDRLETNP
-619 RYEFEYN
+619 QYDFEYN
-626 IPVWLS
+626 IPTWLS
-632 PKNEK
+632 PKNNL
-637 KLNNFKLES
+637 KLNNFKLEK
-646 KLEISFQLD
+646 KLKVSFEID
-655 DEQFKMVQDNIDVY
+655 DEQYKMVQDNIDVY

-694 TSNHITY
+694 TSNHTTY
-701 LCWDD
+701 LCWDDE

>member
-1 MKEYCSLQI
+1 MEKT
-10 QRQSV
+10 
-15 SVVKPLKIYLGDL
+15 KPLKIYLGDL
-28 TYNTVTLATE
+28 TYTTVTLATE

-46 IGSYCKKLFGNDI
+46 IASYCKKLFGDAV

-71 KAVNENP
+71 KAVNESP

-83 LSNYCWSHNVSS
+83 LSNYCWSHSVSY

-106 NSITIWG
+106 NVVTVWG
-113 GPNFPM
+113 GPNFPI

-127 ITNHEEVDVY
+127 MKQYPEVDVY

-142 EIGFSNIVK
+142 ETGFSNIVSL
-151 IVLEAN
+151 VLKLT
-157 SLENAKN
+157 SLENA
-164 KISENPIDGCVTRN
+164 SETIQKNPIEGC
-178 MQGQI
+178 
-183 QYNISTI
+183 ISRDDNGEIHYSIPTI
-190 RISKLDDIP
+190 RISSLNEIP
-199 SPYQNGIMDKFFDGK
+199 SPYQNGMMDKFFDGK

-234 GRDEVNIVN
+234 GRDETNKVNH
-243 QFSLERV
+243 FSIERV
-250 QNDIKY
+250 QSDIEY
-256 IADHV
+256 IAEHT
-261 PENTHSLHISDL
+261 PKNTHSLHISDL

-279 RDIDICETLAQI
+279 RDLEICESLAKI
-291 QQKHSYPK
+291 QQKFNYPK

-314 KAIKK
+314 NAIKK
-319 LNDSLRVTMSVQ
+319 LNNSLRVTMSVQ
-331 SLDSEVLN
+331 SLDPDVLH

-355 PALKD
+355 PALKE
-360 AGLQTTSEVILGL
+360 ANLQTTSEVILGL

-398 HTCMLLDGSEMN
+398 HTCMLLDGSEMG
-410 LPDERKK
+410 LPEERKK
-417 WNMKTKFRVLQRDFA
+417 WEMKTKFRVLQRDFA

-440 IEYEEVIVGSNT
+440 IEYEEVVVGSKT
-452 MSFEEYIDLRIL
+452 MTFEEYIELRVL

-477 DAILKFLREQKID
+477 DAIQKLLREQEID
-490 VFELYYQ
+490 VFELYYG
-497 MFRNKKNAPNNTQE
+497 MLTSRKESSENTQN

-517 HATIDE
+517 NDTIDE
-523 LWDSPQELLEN
+523 LWDSPKELLEN

-562 SESMADWTEHV
+562 SELMGDWTEHV
-573 ITITN
+573 IKSAHKLIQN
-578 SLIRK
+578 SK
-583 MDNYDENLGKQF
+583 NYNEDLEKQF
-595 ESVANYCRG
+595 ESAANYCRG
-604 LSHNVLGQDRLETIP
+604 LSHNVLGQDRLETNP
-619 RYEFEYN
+619 QYDFEYN
-626 IPVWLS
+626 IPTWLS
-632 PKNEK
+632 PKNNL
-637 KLNNFKLES
+637 KLNNFKLEK
-646 KLEISFQLD
+646 KLKVSFEID

-694 TSNHITY
+694 TSNHTTY
-701 LCWDD
+701 LCWDDE

>member
-1 MKEYCSLQI
+1 MEKT
-10 QRQSV
+10 
-15 SVVKPLKIYLGDL
+15 KPLKIYLGDL
-28 TYNTVTLATE
+28 TYTTVTLATE

-46 IGSYCKKLFGNDI
+46 IASYCKKLFGDAV

-71 KAVNENP
+71 KAVNESP

-83 LSNYCWSHNVSS
+83 LSNYCWSHSVSY

-106 NSITIWG
+106 NVVTVWG
-113 GPNFPM
+113 GPNFPI

-127 ITNHEEVDVY
+127 MKQYPEVDVY

-142 EIGFSNIVK
+142 ETGFSNIVSLILK
-151 IVLEAN
+151 LA
-157 SLENAKN
+157 SLENA
-164 KISENPIDGCVTRN
+164 SETIQKNPIEGC
-178 MQGQI
+178 
-183 QYNISTI
+183 ISRDDNGEIHYSIPTI
-190 RISKLDDIP
+190 RISSLNEIP
-199 SPYQNGIMDKFFDGK
+199 SPYQNGMMDKFFDGK

-234 GRDEVNIVN
+234 GRDETNKVNH
-243 QFSLERV
+243 FSIERV
-250 QNDIKY
+250 QSDIQY
-256 IADHV
+256 IAEHT
-261 PENTHSLHISDL
+261 PKNTHSLHISDL

-279 RDIDICETLAQI
+279 RDLEICESLAKI
-291 QQKHSYPK
+291 QQKFNYPK

-314 KAIKK
+314 NAIKK
-319 LNDSLRVTMSVQ
+319 LNNSLRVTMSVQ
-331 SLDSEVLN
+331 SLDPDVLH

-355 PALKD
+355 PALKE
-360 AGLQTTSEVILGL
+360 ANLQTTSEVILGL

-398 HTCMLLDGSEMN
+398 HTCMLLDGSEMG
-410 LPDERKK
+410 LPEERKK
-417 WNMKTKFRVLQRDFA
+417 WEMKTKFRVLQRDFA

-440 IEYEEVIVGSNT
+440 IEYEEVVVGSKT
-452 MSFEEYIDLRIL
+452 MTFEEYIELRVL

-477 DAILKFLREQKID
+477 DAIQKLLREQEID
-490 VFELYYQ
+490 VFELYYG
-497 MFRNKKNAPNNTQE
+497 MLTSRNESSENTQN

-517 HATIDE
+517 NDTIDE
-523 LWDSPQELLEN
+523 LWDSPKELLEN

-562 SESMADWTEHV
+562 SELMGDWTEHV
-573 ITITN
+573 IKSAHKLIQN
-578 SLIRK
+578 SN
-583 MDNYDENLGKQF
+583 NYNEDLEKQF

-619 RYEFEYN
+619 QYDFEYN
-626 IPVWLS
+626 IPTWLS
-632 PKNEK
+632 PKNNL
-637 KLNNFKLES
+637 KLNNFKLEK
-646 KLEISFQLD
+646 KLKVSFEID
-655 DEQFKMVQDNIDVY
+655 DEQYKMVQDNIDVY

-694 TSNHITY
+694 TSNHTTY
-701 LCWDD
+701 LCWDDE

>member
-1 MKEYCSLQI
+1 MEKT
-10 QRQSV
+10 
-15 SVVKPLKIYLGDL
+15 KPLKIYLGDL
-28 TYNTVTLATE
+28 TYTTVTLATE

-46 IGSYCKKLFGNDI
+46 IASYCKKLFGDAV

-71 KAVNENP
+71 KAVNESP

-83 LSNYCWSHNVSS
+83 LSNYCWSHSVSY

-106 NSITIWG
+106 NVVTVWG
-113 GPNFPM
+113 GPNFPI

-127 ITNHEEVDVY
+127 MKQYPEVDVY

-142 EIGFSNIVK
+142 ETGFSNIVSLILK
-151 IVLEAN
+151 LA
-157 SLENAKN
+157 SLENT
-164 KISENPIDGCVTRN
+164 SETIQKNPIEGC
-178 MQGQI
+178 
-183 QYNISTI
+183 ISRDDNGEIHYSIPTI
-190 RISKLDDIP
+190 RISSLNEIP
-199 SPYQNGIMDKFFDGK
+199 SPYQNGMMDKFFDGK

-234 GRDEVNIVN
+234 GRDETNKVNH
-243 QFSLERV
+243 FSIERV
-250 QNDIKY
+250 QSDIEY
-256 IADHV
+256 IAEHT
-261 PENTHSLHISDL
+261 PKNTHSLHISDL

-279 RDIDICETLAQI
+279 RDLEICESLAKI
-291 QQKHSYPK
+291 QQKFNYPK

-314 KAIKK
+314 NAIKK
-319 LNDSLRVTMSVQ
+319 LNNSLRVTMSVQ
-331 SLDSEVLN
+331 SLDPDVLH

-355 PALKD
+355 PALKE
-360 AGLQTTSEVILGL
+360 ANLQTTSEVILGL

-398 HTCMLLDGSEMN
+398 HTCMLLDGSEMG
-410 LPDERKK
+410 LPEERKK
-417 WNMKTKFRVLQRDFA
+417 WEMKTKFRVLQRDFA

-440 IEYEEVIVGSNT
+440 IEYEEVVVGSKT
-452 MSFEEYIDLRIL
+452 MTFEEYIELRVL

-477 DAILKFLREQKID
+477 DAIQKLLREQEID
-490 VFELYYQ
+490 VFELYYG
-497 MFRNKKNAPNNTQE
+497 MLTSRNESSENTQN

-517 HATIDE
+517 NDTIDE
-523 LWDSPQELLEN
+523 LWDSPKELLEN

-547 EAGTNVIYHY
+547 EAGTNVFYHY

-562 SESMADWTEHV
+562 SELMGDWTEHV
-573 ITITN
+573 IKSAHKLIQN
-578 SLIRK
+578 SN
-583 MDNYDENLGKQF
+583 NYNEDLEKQF

-619 RYEFEYN
+619 QYDFEYN
-626 IPVWLS
+626 IPTWLS
-632 PKNEK
+632 PKNNL
-637 KLNNFKLES
+637 KLNNFKLEK
-646 KLEISFQLD
+646 KLKVSFEID
-655 DEQFKMVQDNIDVY
+655 DEQYKMVQDNIDVY

-694 TSNHITY
+694 TSNHTTY
-701 LCWDD
+701 LCWDDE

>member
-1 MKEYCSLQI
+1 MEKT
-10 QRQSV
+10 
-15 SVVKPLKIYLGDL
+15 KPLKIYLGDL
-28 TYNTVTLATE
+28 TYTTVTLATE

-46 IGSYCKKLFGNDI
+46 IASYCKKLFGDAV

-71 KAVNENP
+71 KAVNESP

-83 LSNYCWSHNVSS
+83 LSNYCWSHSVSY

-106 NSITIWG
+106 NVVTVWG
-113 GPNFPM
+113 GPNFPI

-127 ITNHEEVDVY
+127 MKQYPEVDVY

-142 EIGFSNIVK
+142 ETGFSNIVSLILK
-151 IVLEAN
+151 LA
-157 SLENAKN
+157 SLENA
-164 KISENPIDGCVTRN
+164 SESIQKNPIEGC
-178 MQGQI
+178 
-183 QYNISTI
+183 ISRDDNGEIHYSIPTI
-190 RISKLDDIP
+190 RISSLNEIP
-199 SPYQNGIMDKFFDGK
+199 SPYQNGMMDKFFDGK

-234 GRDEVNIVN
+234 GRDETNKVNH
-243 QFSLERV
+243 FSIERG
-250 QNDIKY
+250 QSDIEY
-256 IADHV
+256 IAEHT
-261 PENTHSLHISDL
+261 PKNTHSLHISDL

-279 RDIDICETLAQI
+279 RDLEICESLAKI
-291 QQKHSYPK
+291 QQKFNYPK

-314 KAIKK
+314 NAIKK
-319 LNDSLRVTMSVQ
+319 LNNSLRVTMSVQ
-331 SLDSEVLN
+331 SLDPDVLH

-355 PALKD
+355 PALKE
-360 AGLQTTSEVILGL
+360 ANLQTTSEVILGL

-398 HTCMLLDGSEMN
+398 HTCMLLDGSEMG
-410 LPDERKK
+410 LPEERKK
-417 WNMKTKFRVLQRDFA
+417 WEMKTKFRVLQRDFA

-440 IEYEEVIVGSNT
+440 IEYEEVVVGSKT
-452 MSFEEYIDLRIL
+452 MTFEEYIELRVL

-477 DAILKFLREQKID
+477 DAIQKLLREQEID
-490 VFELYYQ
+490 VFELYYG
-497 MFRNKKNAPNNTQE
+497 MLTSRKESSENTQN

-517 HATIDE
+517 NDTIDE
-523 LWDSPQELLEN
+523 LWDSPKELLEN

-562 SESMADWTEHV
+562 SELMGDWTEHV
-573 ITITN
+573 IKSAHKLIQN
-578 SLIRK
+578 SN
-583 MDNYDENLGKQF
+583 NYNEDLEKQF

-619 RYEFEYN
+619 QYDFEYN
-626 IPVWLS
+626 IPTWLS
-632 PKNEK
+632 PKNNL
-637 KLNNFKLES
+637 KLNNFKLEK
-646 KLEISFQLD
+646 KLKVSFEID
-655 DEQFKMVQDNIDVY
+655 DEQYKMVQDNIDVY

-689 RRPLI
+689 RKPLI
-694 TSNHITY
+694 TSNHTTY
-701 LCWDD
+701 LCWDDE

>member
-1 MKEYCSLQI
+1 MEKT
-10 QRQSV
+10 
-15 SVVKPLKIYLGDL
+15 KPLKIYLGDL
-28 TYNTVTLATE
+28 TYTTVTLATE

-46 IGSYCKKLFGNDI
+46 IASYCKKLFGDAV

-71 KAVNENP
+71 KAVNESP

-83 LSNYCWSHNVSS
+83 LSNYCWSHSVSY

-106 NSITIWG
+106 NVVTVWG
-113 GPNFPM
+113 GPNFPI

-127 ITNHEEVDVY
+127 MKQYPEVDVY

-142 EIGFSNIVK
+142 ETGFSNIVSLILK
-151 IVLEAN
+151 LA
-157 SLENAKN
+157 SLENT
-164 KISENPIDGCVTRN
+164 SETIQKNPIEGC
-178 MQGQI
+178 
-183 QYNISTI
+183 ISRDDNGEIHYSIPTI
-190 RISKLDDIP
+190 RISSLNEIP
-199 SPYQNGIMDKFFDGK
+199 SPYQNGMMDKFFDGK

-234 GRDEVNIVN
+234 GRDETNKVNH
-243 QFSLERV
+243 FSIERV
-250 QNDIKY
+250 QSDIQY
-256 IADHV
+256 IAEHT
-261 PENTHSLHISDL
+261 PKNTHSLHISDL

-279 RDIDICETLAQI
+279 RDLEICESLAKI
-291 QQKHSYPK
+291 QQKFNYPK

-314 KAIKK
+314 NAIKK
-319 LNDSLRVTMSVQ
+319 LNNSLRVTMSVQ
-331 SLDSEVLN
+331 SLDPDVLH

-355 PALKD
+355 PALKE
-360 AGLQTTSEVILGL
+360 ANLQTTSEVILGL

-398 HTCMLLDGSEMN
+398 HTCMLLDGSEMG
-410 LPDERKK
+410 LPEERKK
-417 WNMKTKFRVLQRDFA
+417 WEMKTKFRVLQRDFA

-440 IEYEEVIVGSNT
+440 IEYEEVVVGSKT
-452 MSFEEYIDLRIL
+452 MTFEEYIELRVL

-477 DAILKFLREQKID
+477 DAIQKLLREQEID
-490 VFELYYQ
+490 VFELYYG
-497 MFRNKKNAPNNTQE
+497 MLTSRNESSENTQN

-517 HATIDE
+517 NDTIDE
-523 LWDSPQELLEN
+523 LWDSPKELLEN

-562 SESMADWTEHV
+562 SELMGDWTEHV
-573 ITITN
+573 IKSAHKLIQN
-578 SLIRK
+578 SN
-583 MDNYDENLGKQF
+583 NYNEDLEKQF

-619 RYEFEYN
+619 QYDFEYN
-626 IPVWLS
+626 IPTWLS
-632 PKNEK
+632 PKNNL
-637 KLNNFKLES
+637 KLNNFKLEK
-646 KLEISFQLD
+646 KLKVSFEID
-655 DEQFKMVQDNIDVY
+655 DEQYKMVQDNIDVY

-694 TSNHITY
+694 TSNHTTY
-701 LCWDD
+701 LCWDDE

>member
-1 MKEYCSLQI
+1 MEKT
-10 QRQSV
+10 
-15 SVVKPLKIYLGDL
+15 KPLKIYLGDL
-28 TYNTVTLATE
+28 TYTTVTLATE

-46 IGSYCKKLFGNDI
+46 IASYCKKLFGDAV

-71 KAVNENP
+71 KAVNESP

-83 LSNYCWSHNVSS
+83 LSNYCWSHSVSY

-106 NSITIWG
+106 NVVTVWG
-113 GPNFPM
+113 GPNFPI

-127 ITNHEEVDVY
+127 MKQYPEVDVY

-142 EIGFSNIVK
+142 ETGFSNIVSL
-151 IVLEAN
+151 VLKLA
-157 SLENAKN
+157 SLKNA
-164 KISENPIDGCVTRN
+164 SETIQKNPIEGC
-178 MQGQI
+178 
-183 QYNISTI
+183 ISRDDNGEIHYSIPTI
-190 RISKLDDIP
+190 RISSLNEIP
-199 SPYQNGIMDKFFDGK
+199 SPYQNGMMDKFFDGK

-234 GRDEVNIVN
+234 GRDETNKVNH
-243 QFSLERV
+243 FSIERV
-250 QNDIKY
+250 QSDIEY
-256 IADHV
+256 IAEHT
-261 PENTHSLHISDL
+261 PKNTHSLHISDL

-279 RDIDICETLAQI
+279 RDLEICESLAKI
-291 QQKHSYPK
+291 QQKFNYPK

-314 KAIKK
+314 NAIKK
-319 LNDSLRVTMSVQ
+319 LNNSLRVTMSVQ
-331 SLDSEVLN
+331 SLDPDVLH

-355 PALKD
+355 PALKE
-360 AGLQTTSEVILGL
+360 ANLQTTSEVILGL

-398 HTCMLLDGSEMN
+398 HTCMLLDGSEMG
-410 LPDERKK
+410 LPEERKK
-417 WNMKTKFRVLQRDFA
+417 WEMKTKFRVLQRDFA

-440 IEYEEVIVGSNT
+440 IEYEEVVVGSKT
-452 MSFEEYIDLRIL
+452 MTFEEYIELRVL

-477 DAILKFLREQKID
+477 DAIQKLLREQEID
-490 VFELYYQ
+490 VFELYYG
-497 MFRNKKNAPNNTQE
+497 MLTSRNESSENTQN

-517 HATIDE
+517 NDTIDE
-523 LWDSPQELLEN
+523 LWDSPKELLEN

-562 SESMADWTEHV
+562 SELMGDWTEHV
-573 ITITN
+573 IKSAHKLIQN
-578 SLIRK
+578 SN
-583 MDNYDENLGKQF
+583 NYNEDLEKQF

-619 RYEFEYN
+619 QYDFEYN
-626 IPVWLS
+626 IPTWLS
-632 PKNEK
+632 PKNNL
-637 KLNNFKLES
+637 KLNNFKLEK
-646 KLEISFQLD
+646 KLKVSFEID
-655 DEQFKMVQDNIDVY
+655 DEQYKMVQDNIDVY

-689 RRPLI
+689 RKPLI
-694 TSNHITY
+694 TSNHTTY
-701 LCWDD
+701 LCWDDE

>member
-1 MKEYCSLQI
+1 MEKT
-10 QRQSV
+10 
-15 SVVKPLKIYLGDL
+15 KPLKIYLGDL
-28 TYNTVTLATE
+28 TYTTVTLATE

-46 IGSYCKKLFGNDI
+46 IASYCKKLFGDAV

-71 KAVNENP
+71 KAVNESP

-83 LSNYCWSHNVSS
+83 LSNYCWSHSVSY

-106 NSITIWG
+106 NVVTVWG
-113 GPNFPM
+113 GPNFPI

-127 ITNHEEVDVY
+127 MKQYPEVDVY

-142 EIGFSNIVK
+142 ETGFSNIVSLILK
-151 IVLEAN
+151 LA
-157 SLENAKN
+157 SLENA
-164 KISENPIDGCVTRN
+164 SETIQKNPIEGC
-178 MQGQI
+178 
-183 QYNISTI
+183 ISRDDNGEIHYSIPTI
-190 RISKLDDIP
+190 RISSLNEIP
-199 SPYQNGIMDKFFDGK
+199 SPYQNGMMDKFFDGK

-234 GRDEVNIVN
+234 GRDETNKVNH
-243 QFSLERV
+243 FSIERV
-250 QNDIKY
+250 QSDIEY
-256 IADHV
+256 IAEHT
-261 PENTHSLHISDL
+261 PKNTHSLHISDL

-279 RDIDICETLAQI
+279 RDLEICESLAKI
-291 QQKHSYPK
+291 QQKFNYPK

-314 KAIKK
+314 NAIKK
-319 LNDSLRVTMSVQ
+319 LNNSLRVTMSVQ
-331 SLDSEVLN
+331 SLDPDVLH

-355 PALKD
+355 PALKE
-360 AGLQTTSEVILGL
+360 ANLQTTSEVILGL

-398 HTCMLLDGSEMN
+398 HTCMLLDGSEMG
-410 LPDERKK
+410 LPEERKK
-417 WNMKTKFRVLQRDFA
+417 WEMKTKFRVLQRDFA

-440 IEYEEVIVGSNT
+440 IEYEEVVVGSKT
-452 MSFEEYIDLRIL
+452 MTFEEYIDLRVL

-477 DAILKFLREQKID
+477 DAIQKLLREQEID
-490 VFELYYQ
+490 VFELYYG
-497 MFRNKKNAPNNTQE
+497 MLTSRNESSENTQN

-517 HATIDE
+517 NDTIDE
-523 LWDSPQELLEN
+523 LWDSPKELLEN

-562 SESMADWTEHV
+562 SELMGDWTEHV
-573 ITITN
+573 IKSAHKLIQN
-578 SLIRK
+578 SN
-583 MDNYDENLGKQF
+583 NYNEDLEKQF

-619 RYEFEYN
+619 QYDFEYN
-626 IPVWLS
+626 IPTWLS
-632 PKNEK
+632 PKNNL
-637 KLNNFKLES
+637 KLNNFKLEK
-646 KLEISFQLD
+646 KLKVSFEID
-655 DEQFKMVQDNIDVY
+655 DEQYKMVQDNIDVY

-689 RRPLI
+689 RKTGI
-694 TSNHITY
+694 
-701 LCWDD
+701 

>member
-1 MKEYCSLQI
+1 MEKT
-10 QRQSV
+10 
-15 SVVKPLKIYLGDL
+15 KPLKIYLGDL
-28 TYNTVTLATE
+28 TYTTVTLATE

-46 IGSYCKKLFGNDI
+46 IASYCKKLFGDAV

-71 KAVNENP
+71 KAVNESP

-83 LSNYCWSHNVSS
+83 LSNYCWSHSVSY

-106 NSITIWG
+106 NVVTVWG
-113 GPNFPM
+113 GPNFPI

-127 ITNHEEVDVY
+127 MKQYPEVDVY

-142 EIGFSNIVK
+142 ETGFSNIVSLILK
-151 IVLEAN
+151 LA
-157 SLENAKN
+157 SLENA
-164 KISENPIDGCVTRN
+164 SESIQKNPIEGC
-178 MQGQI
+178 
-183 QYNISTI
+183 ISRDNTGEIHYSIPTI
-190 RISKLDDIP
+190 RISSLNEIP
-199 SPYQNGIMDKFFDGK
+199 SPYQNGMMDKFFDGK

-234 GRDEVNIVN
+234 GRDEVNKIN
-243 QFSLERV
+243 HFSIERV
-250 QNDIKY
+250 QSDIEY
-256 IADHV
+256 IAEHT
-261 PENTHSLHISDL
+261 PKNTHSLHISDL

-279 RDIDICETLAQI
+279 RDLEICESLAKI
-291 QQKHSYPK
+291 QQKFNYPK

-314 KAIKK
+314 NAIKK
-319 LNDSLRVTMSVQ
+319 LNNSLRVTMSVQ
-331 SLDSEVLN
+331 SLDPDVLH

-355 PALKD
+355 PALKE
-360 AGLQTTSEVILGL
+360 ANLQTTSEVILGL

-398 HTCMLLDGSEMN
+398 HTCMLLDGSEMG
-410 LPDERKK
+410 LPEERKK
-417 WNMKTKFRVLQRDFA
+417 WEMKTKFRVLQRDFA

-440 IEYEEVIVGSNT
+440 IEYEEVVVGSKT
-452 MSFEEYIDLRIL
+452 MTFEEYIELRVL

-477 DAILKFLREQKID
+477 DAIQKLLREQEID
-490 VFELYYQ
+490 VFELYYG
-497 MFRNKKNAPNNTQE
+497 MLTSRKESSENTQN

-517 HATIDE
+517 NDTIDE
-523 LWDSPQELLEN
+523 LWDSPKELLEN

-562 SESMADWTEHV
+562 SELMGDWTEHV
-573 ITITN
+573 IKSAHKLIQN
-578 SLIRK
+578 SN
-583 MDNYDENLGKQF
+583 NYNEDLEKQF

-619 RYEFEYN
+619 QYDFEYN
-626 IPVWLS
+626 IPTWLS
-632 PKNEK
+632 PKNNL
-637 KLNNFKLES
+637 KLNNFKLEK
-646 KLEISFQLD
+646 KLKVSFEID
-655 DEQFKMVQDNIDVY
+655 DEQYKMVQDNIDVY

-694 TSNHITY
+694 TSNHTTY
-701 LCWDD
+701 LCWDDE

>member
-1 MKEYCSLQI
+1 MEKT
-10 QRQSV
+10 
-15 SVVKPLKIYLGDL
+15 KPLKIYLGDL
-28 TYNTVTLATE
+28 TYTTVTLATE

-46 IGSYCKKLFGNDI
+46 IASYCKKLFGDAV

-71 KAVNENP
+71 KAVNESP

-83 LSNYCWSHNVSS
+83 LSNYCWSHSVSY

-106 NSITIWG
+106 NVITVWG
-113 GPNFPM
+113 GPNFPI

-127 ITNHEEVDVY
+127 MKQYPEVDVY

-142 EIGFSNIVK
+142 ETGFSNIVSLILK
-151 IVLEAN
+151 LA
-157 SLENAKN
+157 SLENA
-164 KISENPIDGCVTRN
+164 SESIQKNPIEGC
-178 MQGQI
+178 
-183 QYNISTI
+183 ISRDDNGEIHYSIPTI
-190 RISKLDDIP
+190 RISSLNEIP
-199 SPYQNGIMDKFFDGK
+199 SPYQNGMMDKFFDGK

-234 GRDEVNIVN
+234 GRDETNKIN
-243 QFSLERV
+243 HFSIERV
-250 QNDIKY
+250 QSDIEY
-256 IADHV
+256 IAEHT
-261 PENTHSLHISDL
+261 PKNTHSLHISDL

-279 RDIDICETLAQI
+279 RDLEICESLAKI
-291 QQKHSYPK
+291 QQKFNYPK

-314 KAIKK
+314 NAIKK
-319 LNDSLRVTMSVQ
+319 LNNSLRVTMSVQ
-331 SLDSEVLN
+331 SLDPDVLH

-355 PALKD
+355 PALKE
-360 AGLQTTSEVILGL
+360 ANLQTTSEVILGL

-398 HTCMLLDGSEMN
+398 HTCMLLDGSEMG
-410 LPDERKK
+410 LPEERKK
-417 WNMKTKFRVLQRDFA
+417 WEMKTKFRVLQRDFA

-440 IEYEEVIVGSNT
+440 IEYEEVVVGSKT
-452 MSFEEYIDLRIL
+452 MTFEEYIELRVL

-477 DAILKFLREQKID
+477 DAIQKLLREQEID
-490 VFELYYQ
+490 VFELYYG
-497 MFRNKKNAPNNTQE
+497 MLTSRNESSENTQN

-517 HATIDE
+517 NDTIDE
-523 LWDSPQELLEN
+523 LWDSPKELLEN

-562 SESMADWTEHV
+562 SELMGDWTEHV
-573 ITITN
+573 IKSAHKLIQN
-578 SLIRK
+578 SN
-583 MDNYDENLGKQF
+583 NYNEDLEKQF

-619 RYEFEYN
+619 QYDFEYN
-626 IPVWLS
+626 IPTWLS
-632 PKNEK
+632 PKNNL
-637 KLNNFKLES
+637 KLNNFKLEK
-646 KLEISFQLD
+646 KLKVSFEID
-655 DEQFKMVQDNIDVY
+655 DEQYKMVQDNIDVY

-694 TSNHITY
+694 TSNHTTY
-701 LCWDD
+701 LCWDDE